1 MKIMRTLQTKLW
13 PVWTG

>member
-1 MKIMRTLQTKLW
+1 MQILQTKLW